1 MALTSQREG
10 AGAERRQK
18 MGSAGASG
26 TLEPSNEQTNL
37 LARPQDTDCETSV
50 SLVSF
55 PSPVHLPTFL
65 LPICLSSYLR
75 HPSPYLSDS
84 LCLSSD
90 LSIQPSIYLYACAS
104 NCPSMCLLFICLS
117 VCPPVGLS
125 LGKFGLPMTLGLD
138 GTWQTWYF
146 SSAFA
151 TCRLNKILRIGR
163 PAQQDAAP

>member
-1 MALTSQREG
+1 MLGRLEHWN
-10 AGAERRQK
+10 RRMSKPICLPGLKTPTVKQVCHW
-18 MGSAGASG
+18 SA
-26 TLEPSNEQTNL
+26 
-37 LARPQDTDCETSV
+37 
-50 SLVSF
+50 SF

-75 HPSPYLSDS
+75 HPSPYLSVT

>member
-1 MALTSQREG
+1 
-10 AGAERRQK
+10 

-75 HPSPYLSDS
+75 HPSPYLSVS

-90 LSIQPSIYLYACAS
+90 LSISRLSIYMPVHLTARPCAYYS
-104 NCPSMCLLFICLS
+104 SVFLS
-117 VCPPVGLS
+117 VHLLAYLS
-125 LGKFGLPMTLGLD
+125 ENSVYP
-138 GTWQTWYF
+138 
-146 SSAFA
+146 
-151 TCRLNKILRIGR
+151 
-163 PAQQDAAP
+163 